1 MTGSARIKRTAV
13 ALAAG
18 AMLILASG
26 AAFPAAQKPR
36 VINPVPATDLSSCQ
50 PKPKDCIVIGRVTG
64 FQVQVGTRN
73 ATTSVPANGKI
84 VSWGIT
90 LGDPGKHK
98 SFFDG
103 VFGEGAS
110 ARLATLRPLKSRPG
124 RYRLLGESETTN
136 LEPFFGSSP
145 AFQLSRSLRV
155 REGDVVAL
163 TVPTWVPAFAV
174 NQPNADA
181 WRADRSR
188 HKCNDV
194 KKGTIHKKGDRPYE
208 CLFRTA
214 QLLYSA
220 VFLPDA

>member
-1 MTGSARIKRTAV
+1 MRVSIT
-13 ALAAG
+13 LAAG
-18 AMLILASG
+18 ATLILASG

-36 VINPVPATDLSSCQ
+36 VINPLPVTEAASCQ
-50 PKPKDCIVIGRVTG
+50 PKPKDCTVIGRVTG
-64 FQVQVGTRN
+64 FQVQVGTNRSS
-73 ATTSVPANGKI
+73 TSMPANGKI

-90 LGDPGKHK
+90 LGDPGKHQ

-103 VFGEGAS
+103 VFGKGAS
-110 ARLATLRPLKSRPG
+110 ARLATLRPLKSKPG
-124 RYRLLGESETTN
+124 RYRLLGESETVN

-145 AFQLSRSLRV
+145 AFQLGRPLRV
-155 REGDVVAL
+155 REDDVVGL
-163 TVPTWVPAFAV
+163 TIPTWAPAFAV

-188 HKCNDV
+188 RKCNKV

-214 QLLYSA
+214 ELLYYA
-220 VFLPDA
+220 VLVPDG